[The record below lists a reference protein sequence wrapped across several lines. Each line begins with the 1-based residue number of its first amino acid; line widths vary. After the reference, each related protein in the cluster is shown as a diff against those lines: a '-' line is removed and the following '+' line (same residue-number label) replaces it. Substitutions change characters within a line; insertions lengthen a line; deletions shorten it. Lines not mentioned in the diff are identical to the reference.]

1 MGPEGA
7 NSPWHFRELHLLPR
21 VVFAIG
27 AILFVISLNTKE
39 SALAFLG
46 LALVFTAVGLNLLY
60 DALHAPRVWKSGI
73 VQGIVMV
80 GCAVFC
86 FYVAYHRYYTGD
98 LPYFL
103 QSGIPRYK

>member
-1 MGPEGA
+1 MGSGDV

-27 AILFVISLNTKE
+27 AVVFVVSLNAKD
-39 SALAFLG
+39 SALTFFG

-60 DALHAPRVWKSGI
+60 DAFHAPRVWINGVI
-73 VQGIVMV
+73 QGAVMV
-80 GCAVFC
+80 GCAAFC
-86 FYVAYHRYYTGD
+86 FYVAYHRYYSGD

-103 QSGIPRYK
+103 QSGVPNK